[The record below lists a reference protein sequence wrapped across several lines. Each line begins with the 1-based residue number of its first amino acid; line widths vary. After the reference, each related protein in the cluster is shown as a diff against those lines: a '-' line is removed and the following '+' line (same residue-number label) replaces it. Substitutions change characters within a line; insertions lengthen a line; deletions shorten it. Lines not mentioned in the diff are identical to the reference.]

1 MKEGSIL
8 QRWRERRRRRERK
21 SWGGE
26 KEEERHRYNIF
37 MNGNTLPIIAELLI
51 INAVPGT

>member
-1 MKEGSIL
+1 ME
-8 QRWRERRRRRERK
+8 
-21 SWGGE
+21 GE
-26 KEEERHRYNIF
+26 KKEEGGKGRVGVEKKRKEERHRYNIF